1 MLQGGLWAGILPSAS
16 RLCTRM
22 DCSLGV
28 RSSAVHDGEWRALT
42 GRPCGWQDI
51 LIILKL
57 AGSDQ
62 EKLASQI
69 QILRIL
75 RVVRLGR
82 LFKAAFLS
90 AAGQG
95 LLPRMPGFHGLSYT
109 HSYFLQLLF
118 SIAVMINFLGCLWYV
133 PCLLL

>member
-1 MLQGGLWAGILPSAS
+1 MRGGG
-16 RLCTRM
+16 R
-22 DCSLGV
+22 
-28 RSSAVHDGEWRALT
+28 RALT
-42 GRPCGWQDI
+42 VRPCGRQVI

-62 EKLASQI
+62 ERLASQI

-75 RVVRLGR
+75 RIVRLAR

-95 LLPRMPGFHGLSYT
+95 LLPRMPGFHGMSYA

-133 PCLLL
+133 PLSFAMKRDCHLLKHGPIF

>member
-1 MLQGGLWAGILPSAS
+1 MLQGGPWGGVLPSA
-16 RLCTRM
+16 LQCCICL

-28 RSSAVHDGEWRALT
+28 RSFDIRNGGRRALT
-42 GRPCGWQDI
+42 WRPCGRQVI
-51 LIILKL
+51 LIIFKL

-75 RVVRLGR
+75 RIVRLAR

-133 PCLLL
+133 PCPLL